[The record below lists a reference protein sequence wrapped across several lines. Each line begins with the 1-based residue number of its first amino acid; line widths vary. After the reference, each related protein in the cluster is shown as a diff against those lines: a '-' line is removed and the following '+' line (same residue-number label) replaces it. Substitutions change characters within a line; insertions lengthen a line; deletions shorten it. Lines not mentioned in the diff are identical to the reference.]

1 MVVSAVSANNA
12 LTSPCKSTE
21 IPMARLMT
29 KISCGNQPGSLWSD
43 VIRVDFDWASSTG
56 RDLAGSD
63 DESDIEGLSWD
74 GLLIE
79 DDNDETI
86 YCFD

>member
-1 MVVSAVSANNA
+1 MDSERENVS
-12 LTSPCKSTE
+12 
-21 IPMARLMT
+21 I
-29 KISCGNQPGSLWSD
+29 
-43 VIRVDFDWASSTG
+43 G

-79 DDNDETI
+79 DDDDETM
-86 YCFD
+86 YCFDYSCTTYLSYL